1 MTSPTHAFHWG
12 ENQNWKG
19 ESELQCQI
27 GQWQKEEWPRLLWK
41 ALAISGAISC
51 TWGLSIWAKRT
62 DGKHTLRSDC
72 LWYLYNV
79 GQWRVSQGP
88 TGAWL
93 TGNPGPIFI
102 GVARP
107 LRNTREED
115 FGARCLGLIEVDSW
129 KDEGRH
135 SGFPKKADH
144 SPVMVGSGQGKERNS
159 EKEFKANEG
168 FKGQRT
174 KLCKTRI
181 QGEFQQRLEEVITDL
196 EKGKEPWS
204 PGSQESQVPGR
215 NKETAR
221 TVASGVQGRRRL

>member
-1 MTSPTHAFHWG
+1 M
-12 ENQNWKG
+12 
-19 ESELQCQI
+19 
-27 GQWQKEEWPRLLWK
+27 
-41 ALAISGAISC
+41 
-51 TWGLSIWAKRT
+51 
-62 DGKHTLRSDC
+62 
-72 LWYLYNV
+72 
-79 GQWRVSQGP
+79 
-88 TGAWL
+88 

-115 FGARCLGLIEVDSW
+115 FGAHCLGLIEVVSW

-135 SGFPKKADH
+135 LGFPKKADH

-181 QGEFQQRLEEVITDL
+181 QGEFQ
-196 EKGKEPWS
+196 
-204 PGSQESQVPGR
+204 
-215 NKETAR
+215 
-221 TVASGVQGRRRL
+221 